1 LERVTGAATP
11 SRGAVLTTEE
21 LVWSPYELDE
31 RIRPETRRPHMQIAI
46 QLTPAEPGWVVD
58 IGDASS
64 SVVLSWAL
72 VRFMQDRERANDVV
86 PVIYSIFGPT
96 ILDADADNWHLRF
109 DEAGYEDLLR
119 NGGDTTDGEGE

>member
-1 LERVTGAATP
+1 
-11 SRGAVLTTEE
+11 
-21 LVWSPYELDE
+21 
-31 RIRPETRRPHMQIAI
+31 MQIAI